1 MPKRM
6 HQNNPAYRWFFENR
20 FRLSETSE
28 RFRRSTDMRSGW
40 TMHSRSLL
48 VLSIP
53 LLKFLRLDAYY
64 LDKSPMPITIHP
76 TKCLRPIARPSKPLD
91 RWRRSVCN
99 HRSQHSGAV
108 HPCSKKATRC
118 AGDEGELR
126 PAVPQDRRL
135 WHDHGSVCVVRA
147 AW

>member
-28 RFRRSTDMRSGW
+28 RFRRSTDMRSGR
-40 TMHSRSLL
+40 TMYSRAFL

-99 HRSQHSGAV
+99 HRLQHSGVV
-108 HPCSKKATRC
+108 HPCSKESPSVRP
-118 AGDEGELR
+118 DEGVLR
-126 PAVPQDRRL
+126 PTVPQDRRL
-135 WHDHGSVCVVRA
+135 RREHGSVCVVRA